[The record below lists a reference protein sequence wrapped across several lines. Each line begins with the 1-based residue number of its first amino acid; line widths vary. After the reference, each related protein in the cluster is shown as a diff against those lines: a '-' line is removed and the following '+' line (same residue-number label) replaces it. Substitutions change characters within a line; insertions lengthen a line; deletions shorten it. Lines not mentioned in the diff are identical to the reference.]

1 MCADPEE
8 QNLEDGPLFD
18 DDTSK
23 PIEAFPRVNVYTDGW
38 EMFIRHPPKKK
49 MTAQRFWKKIFV
61 RLIMQGDHT
70 PSRGGSKYVFGP
82 PPTLTED
89 FCKIDRGIL

>member
-70 PSRGGSKYVFGP
+70 PSRGGQLCFWTQTKNP
-82 PPTLTED
+82 ILRHTD
-89 FCKIDRGIL
+89 FMTR